1 MFPSVQ
7 GQTVVAEVDGQGQQ
21 QVQVQELLLPATL
34 KPEEGLDVWR
44 LWAQR
49 KNVELDKSDKNK
61 LAPIGRKCKQI
72 LFIIV
77 LKQYIVFIAY
87 ICICHCLFSVF
98 ICLHN
103 HLMCVCVCFRTPG
116 TAFPGGLGVVC
127 SSRAL
132 HGSLFDDIRGSRAG
146 RGVL

>member
-1 MFPSVQ
+1 MFLSVQ

-21 QVQVQELLLPATL
+21 QVHVQELLLPATL

-49 KNVELDKSDKNK
+49 KNAELDKSDKNK
-61 LAPIGRKCKQI
+61 LAPIGRKCKHI

-77 LKQYIVFIAY
+77 LKQYIVFIVH

-98 ICLHN
+98 IC
-103 HLMCVCVCFRTPG
+103 
-116 TAFPGGLGVVC
+116 
-127 SSRAL
+127 
-132 HGSLFDDIRGSRAG
+132 
-146 RGVL
+146 